1 MDEGNGMTFH
11 KGDVIII
18 PINSIIFPRL
28 AIGPDDDRAITSGED
43 FQRVAFLNLKGAAN
57 LLRDNNTT
65 KVINAAN
72 NTSSFHGSTSFL
84 LVLTLPKNLHDTTQS
99 HTHGKNFPIVKRG
112 SVEMGSNGVV
122 TPQNKGGTNEPP
134 KRDAEGRDVDADVLF
149 HEYEPSFFLG
159 SVSLD
164 YDISIA

>member
-1 MDEGNGMTFH
+1 
-11 KGDVIII
+11 
-18 PINSIIFPRL
+18 
-28 AIGPDDDRAITSGED
+28 
-43 FQRVAFLNLKGAAN
+43 
-57 LLRDNNTT
+57 
-65 KVINAAN
+65 
-72 NTSSFHGSTSFL
+72 
-84 LVLTLPKNLHDTTQS
+84 
-99 HTHGKNFPIVKRG
+99 
-112 SVEMGSNGVV
+112 MGSNGAV